1 MKNKL
6 ITLLTTLVLIF
17 TAFAFVGCD
26 ETQGGGEEPKTDTI
40 ALTNGTFDENNAATI
55 TVSEYTDIFSFAD
68 NIIANSNY
76 SYTVYADE
84 SCEDKTII
92 NSNYDALS
100 YGKNN
105 YYIKATNKN
114 DNTSINY
121 SLCVIR
127 EKYLTVTFVFG
138 DDTPNETITVLYGE
152 MYTPPE
158 KLPVPIKGHECK
170 GWNYSS
176 LPVTQDMT
184 VGGVYEMI
192 VYTCTF
198 DYNYDTPDRT
208 ANACYDTLLPLET
221 PFREGYEFIGW
232 FYNGEKVEHPFRYM
246 FEENITLV
254 AEWEEITN

>member
-1 MKNKL
+1 MKNKFVF
-6 ITLLTTLVLIF
+6 ITAVLALLCSMFL
-17 TAFAFVGCD
+17 FVGCD
-26 ETQGGGEEPKTDTI
+26 ETQGGGNEPETL
-40 ALTNGTFDENNAATI
+40 ALANGTFDEDNSATI
-55 TVSEYTDIFSFAD
+55 TVSEYTEIFSFTD
-68 NIIANSNY
+68 NIIINSNY
-76 SYTVYADE
+76 SYKVYLEED
-84 SCEDKTII
+84 CEEKSVI

-105 YYIKATNKN
+105 YYIKATNKT
-114 DNTSINY
+114 DNTTSNY

-158 KLPVPIKGHECK
+158 KAPAPIKGHECK
-170 GWNYSS
+170 GWNYSA
-176 LPVTQDMT
+176 LPVTEDMT

-192 VYTCTF
+192 AYTCTF
-198 DYNYDTPDRT
+198 DYNYDTPDTTRT
-208 ANACYDTLLPLET
+208 AYYDIYLPLET
-221 PFREGYEFIGW
+221 PTRTGYEFIGW

-254 AEWEEITN
+254 AEWEEVTH